1 MADVLTRRETARPE
15 RISPPSPRPPRHRRF
30 GVAVVALLSVLAI
43 GLGVSMGE
51 GQARAAQTDSLGS
64 LVEWF
69 SDYDAQNPLGAVV
82 AGALNNGASDIL
94 AQWRLEMCA
103 SEGSPRG
110 GADCSGSSTDMGG
123 LGIAMVSPT
132 SIELVPVAVY
142 DPVKGLVDGA
152 GGVVSAL
159 NAILKGLG
167 SKVTLP
173 TSLPTPPAASGS
185 ATVVGNGFQFAFA
198 SGGGKATAISYLPI
212 SLATAGASG
221 GRSAYAFALVGIAN
235 AWTTDDIPLTVL
247 GAQTGLKI
255 PAIKTVGCYGGL
267 AAAYAEGVGACANI
281 LGTFDFKFDQRQS
294 IPQVQFGLTDP
305 SSVLFDTSAV
315 LSKVITDIF
324 AGKTPTLSKDFTRL
338 SLGGNS
344 LLALTSDYGLSAPI
358 TVNWLGSTITIY
370 PTATI
375 NGATRPNMLALPQI
389 VTGDLD
395 TSQIIPVITIPQ
407 ITFPFGLAPLGPYVS
422 STPALTTTS
431 ARTLAATKATTSR
444 AARIAATDAETGA
457 TSSSSST
464 TTSST
469 TPSTATSSST
479 TSTTVSSSSSTSRSS
494 QSSSSS
500 GTRTS
505 APSAAPT
512 SSAGTDT
519 GTDSGG
525 TQSSGGVPAASPAG

>member
-15 RISPPSPRPPRHRRF
+15 RISPPSTRPPRHRRF
-30 GVAVVALLSVLAI
+30 GAAVVALLSVLAI

-51 GQARAAQTDSLGS
+51 GQARAVSLPTS
-64 LVEWF
+64 TP
-69 SDYDAQNPLGAVV
+69 SPTGAIGDVI
-82 AGALNNGASDIL
+82 AALANNGVTQVL
-94 AQWRLEMCA
+94 AKQWRFDLC
-103 SEGSPRG
+103 SSDSDGGPTNG
-110 GADCSGSSTDMGG
+110 GADCTGSTGTG
-123 LGIAMVSPT
+123 VAVVLPT
-132 SIELVPVAVY
+132 TIDLVPDAVY
-142 DPVKGLVDGA
+142 TPAQALFNVVPSWLAPNGKFLGVTVPVPDA
-152 GGVVSAL
+152 AL
-159 NAILKGLG
+159 
-167 SKVTLP
+167 P
-173 TSLPTPPAASGS
+173 EGS
-185 ATVVGNGFQFAFA
+185 AKVIGDGFQFALA
-198 SGGGKATAISYLPI
+198 SGGGKATAISYLPL
-212 SLATAGASG
+212 SLATAGASD
-221 GRSAYAFALVGIAN
+221 GRTAYAFAIVGMAN
-235 AWTTDDIPLTVL
+235 AWTTSAIPIAIFTIP
-247 GAQTGLKI
+247 TGTSI
-255 PAIKTVGCYGGL
+255 PPIKNASCYGVL
-267 AAAYAEGVGACANI
+267 TAAYAENVGACANV
-281 LGTFDFKFDQRQS
+281 LGTFDFKLDQLQS
-294 IPQVQFGLTDP
+294 IPQVQFALTDP
-305 SSVLFDTSAV
+305 TAVVFNPAQVLATALGKFV
-315 LSKVITDIF
+315 
-324 AGKTPTLSKDFTRL
+324 AGQGFTLSKDFTRL
-338 SLGGNS
+338 SLGGDS

-395 TSQIIPVITIPQ
+395 TSQIIPIITIPQ

-431 ARTLAATKATTSR
+431 ARTLAATKTTTSR

-479 TSTTVSSSSSTSRSS
+479 TSTTVSSSSSTSRTS

-500 GTRTS
+500 GARTS

>member
-51 GQARAAQTDSLGS
+51 GQARAASLPTS
-64 LVEWF
+64 IP
-69 SDYDAQNPLGAVV
+69 SPTGAIGDVI
-82 AGALNNGASDIL
+82 AALANNGVTQVL
-94 AQWRLEMCA
+94 AKQWRFDLCS
-103 SEGSPRG
+103 SESDGGPING
-110 GADCSGSSTDMGG
+110 GADCSGSTGTG
-123 LGIAMVSPT
+123 VAVVLPT
-132 SIELVPVAVY
+132 SIDLVPDAVY
-142 DPVKGLVDGA
+142 TPAQQVFNAVSGLAINGKILGVTVPVPDA
-152 GGVVSAL
+152 AL
-159 NAILKGLG
+159 
-167 SKVTLP
+167 P
-173 TSLPTPPAASGS
+173 EGS
-185 ATVVGNGFQFAFA
+185 AKVIGDGFQFALA
-198 SGGGKATAISYLPI
+198 SGGGKATAISYLPL
-212 SLATAGASG
+212 SLATAGASD
-221 GRSAYAFALVGIAN
+221 GRTAYAFAIIGMAN
-235 AWTTDDIPLTVL
+235 AWTTSAIPIEIFTIP
-247 GAQTGLKI
+247 TGTSI
-255 PAIKTVGCYGGL
+255 PPIKNVSCYGVL
-267 AAAYAEGVGACANI
+267 TAAYAENVGACANV
-281 LGTFDFKFDQRQS
+281 LGTFDFKLDQLQS
-294 IPQVQFGLTDP
+294 IPQVQFALTDP
-305 SSVLFDTSAV
+305 TAVVFNPAQVLTTALGKFV
-315 LSKVITDIF
+315 
-324 AGKTPTLSKDFTRL
+324 AGQGFTLSKDFTRL

-479 TSTTVSSSSSTSRSS
+479 TSTAVSSSSSTSRSS

-500 GTRTS
+500 GARTS

>member
-1 MADVLTRRETARPE
+1 MDTMADVLTRRETARPE

-51 GQARAAQTDSLGS
+51 GQARAASAQDIINGLNAMKSL
-64 LVEWF
+64 
-69 SDYDAQNPLGAVV
+69 NPATGIGNVV
-82 AGALNNGASDIL
+82 AVLINNKGSQAALEQWRIQACGSGAS
-94 AQWRLEMCA
+94 
-103 SEGSPRG
+103 SG
-110 GADCSGSSTDMGG
+110 GADCSGSTGT
-123 LGIAMVSPT
+123 GIAIVMPGQL
-132 SIELVPVAVY
+132 ELTP
-142 DPVKGLVDGA
+142 
-152 GGVVSAL
+152 
-159 NAILKGLG
+159 NAIYKGAQSIANNEAIKTILG
-167 SKVTLP
+167 WFGIDS
-173 TSLPTPPAASGS
+173 SLPDAAAPFGD
-185 ATVVGNGFQFAFA
+185 ATVIGDGFQFAMA
-198 SGGGKATAISYLPI
+198 STGGKATAISYLPV

-221 GRSAYAFALVGIAN
+221 GRTAYAFALVGIAN
-235 AWTTDDIPLTVL
+235 AWTTDDIPIVILSRP
-247 GAQTGLKI
+247 TGLTI
-255 PAIKTVGCYGGL
+255 PGIKTVGCYGGL
-267 AAAYAEGVGACANI
+267 TAAYAEGVGACANV
-281 LGTFDFKFDQRQS
+281 LGTFDFRFNQLDAAGKS
-294 IPQVQFGLTDP
+294 LTIPQVQFALTDP
-305 SSVLFDTSAV
+305 SAV
-315 LSKVITDIF
+315 LTDPAGVFGKVITDIF

-431 ARTLAATKATTSR
+431 ARTLAATKTTTSR
-444 AARIAATDAETGA
+444 AARSAATDAETGA

-494 QSSSSS
+494 QSSTSS